1 MSGNLENKEIN
12 IAFISL
18 GCDKNLVDS
27 EVMLGIINSE
37 GYQITNDEAAADII
51 IVNTC
56 GFILE
61 ATEEGIE
68 NVLSAGEY
76 KKDGRCKALIVT
88 GCMAQRYK
96 DDIFNELPEVDAIV
110 GTGDYQKIGEVIKET
125 LAGNKVKMVTDINN
139 LMNEELL
146 ENRILSSPS
155 HFAYLKIAEGCDS
168 HCTYCTIPSLRGKYR
183 SRKLE
188 SLVREAAKLCESG
201 IKELVLVAQDT
212 ALYGKDLY
220 GNQEL
225 PKLLK
230 ALAEIPDL
238 EWIRLLYCY
247 PENITDEIIAE
258 IKNNPKVCHY
268 IDMPVQSG
276 DDTVLKRMGRR
287 SDSSE
292 LAGIIGK
299 LRRAIPDMVLRTTF
313 ITGFPGET
321 REQFNNTVKFIEEMR
336 FDKLGVF
343 TYSAEDGTPA
353 AKMPDQIDDEVK
365 EERKDYILE
374 VQKGISAS
382 ILAAKVGK
390 IYKVMVEGKLPEEEV
405 YCARTYGD
413 ATEIDGMVFFESD
426 EDIMAGEFRFV
437 EITASSDYDLTG
449 VLTDESAQ

>member
-1 MSGNLENKEIN
+1 MDDLDNKKIN

-27 EVMLGIINSE
+27 EVMLGIINAE
-37 GYQITNDEAAADII
+37 GYSITNEEAQADII

-68 NVLSAGEY
+68 NVISAGEY
-76 KKDGRCKALIVT
+76 KKSGKCKVLIVT

-96 DDIFNELPEVDAIV
+96 EDIFHELPEVDAIV

-139 LMNEELL
+139 LMNEEIL
-146 ENRILSSPS
+146 ENRILSSPTY
-155 HFAYLKIAEGCDS
+155 FAYLKIAEGCDS
-168 HCTYCTIPSLRGKYR
+168 HCTYCAIPSLRGNYR
-183 SRKLE
+183 SRKPE
-188 SLVREAAKLCESG
+188 SLVREATKLCENG
-201 IKELVLVAQDT
+201 IKELILVAQDT

-220 GNQEL
+220 GKQEL

-247 PENITDEIIAE
+247 PENINDEIIAE
-258 IKNNPKVCHY
+258 IKTNPKVCHY

-287 SDSSE
+287 STTAE
-292 LAGIIGK
+292 LSDIIGK
-299 LRRAIPDMVLRTTF
+299 IRAEIPDMVLRTTF

-321 REQFNNTVKFIEEMR
+321 QEQFNNTVKFIENMR

-343 TYSAEDGTPA
+343 SYSAEEGTPA
-353 AKMPDQIDDEVK
+353 AKMPEQIDEEVK

-382 ILAAKVGK
+382 IQQAKVNN
-390 IYKVMVEGKLPEEEV
+390 IYKVIVEGKLPEEDV

-413 ATEIDGMVFFESD
+413 AAEIDGMVFFESD
-426 EDIMAGEFRFV
+426 EDIMAGEFRLV
-437 EITASSDYDLTG
+437 KITASSDYDLTG
-449 VLTDESAQ
+449 VLFDESAQ